1 MKRERIPSR
10 PRGGHRL
17 GEHRPDPA
25 LSRPSLPVRD
35 SVGDLPYGGFGGKG
49 ANQAVAAA
57 MGAVTQL
64 VAKVGGDANGLSALA
79 NLRSA
84 SVGVDTVITEVS
96 APTGQAL
103 VMVDPYG
110 ENSIAVI
117 AGANALLSAQDVTD
131 ALTALQLQA
140 EDVILTSGEVPQSC
154 LRAVA
159 SNLPPGTQWVHHAAA
174 AGTLPAWLEG
184 HRPLLVVNEVEARQF
199 AGAADAR
206 AAARTLAEGASGAV
220 VTLGG
225 DGALVMEEK
234 RCQHLPA
241 PAVTVIDT
249 TGAGDVFCGA
259 LAAELTHGHP
269 LARATTNA
277 TTAGAFAI
285 TALGARGGLPCPR
298 DLARMRAR

>member
-25 LSRPSLPVRD
+25 LSRPSLPGRD
-35 SVGDLPYGGFGGKG
+35 SAGDLPYGGFGGKG

-57 MGAVTQL
+57 AMGAVTQL
-64 VAKVGGDANGLSALA
+64 VAKVGGDVNGLSALA

-103 VMVDPYG
+103 VMVDPYD

-131 ALTALQLQA
+131 ALTVLQLQA
-140 EDVILTSGEVPQSC
+140 EDVILTSGEVPQPC
-154 LRAVA
+154 LQAVA
-159 SNLPPGTQWVHHAAA
+159 SNLPPGTQWVRHAAP

-225 DGALVMEEK
+225 DGAPVVEEK

-249 TGAGDVFCGA
+249 TGAGDIFCSA
-259 LAAELTHGHP
+259 LAAELTHRP
-269 LARATTNA
+269 
-277 TTAGAFAI
+277 
-285 TALGARGGLPCPR
+285 PCPGGNQR
-298 DLARMRAR
+298 HHRGRLRHHRTRRPKRPAPPA